1 LNLTQKKNQHPHEVI
16 MILVDMNQ
24 ISLASVMMH
33 LNITKRG
40 SVDAGMVRHMILN
53 SLRMYRERFF
63 DEYGELVICYDSKH
77 YWRRDIFPQYKAS
90 RKKTRD
96 SSSHDWNDIF
106 EFLNAFKDEMIEF
119 MPYKVLEVYG
129 AEADDII
136 YTLTHEFETDNGK
149 TLILSG
155 DKDFIQLQRYKNVT
169 QYSPIT
175 KKFIDGMVWNEY
187 LDEHILRGDT
197 SDGVPNVLSPDNT
210 FVDGLRQKPLG
221 KKKIQSWVEHNIE
234 DVLPNDEV
242 KRNFQRNKKL
252 IDLTEA
258 PQELFS
264 EITKTWKEAKTN
276 PRSKLLNYFI
286 QNRLSDLMDCIGDF

>member
-1 LNLTQKKNQHPHEVI
+1 

-33 LNITKRG
+33 LNITKRD
-40 SVDAGMVRHMILN
+40 SVEGGMVRHMILN

-63 DEYGELVICYDSKH
+63 EEYGELVICYDSKH
-77 YWRRDIFPQYKAS
+77 YWRRDIFPQYKAG

-136 YTLTHEFETDNGK
+136 YTLTHEFESDNGK

-155 DKDFIQLQRYKNVT
+155 DKDFIQLQRYGNVT

-175 KKFIDGMVWNEY
+175 KKFINGVVWNEY

-197 SDGVPNVLSPDNT
+197 GDGVPNVLSPDNT
-210 FVDGLRQKPLG
+210 FVDGLRQRPLG

-242 KRNFQRNKKL
+242 KRNYQRNKKL
-252 IDLTEA
+252 IDLTEV
-258 PQELFS
+258 PHELFM
-264 EITKTWKEAKTN
+264 EITKTWAEAKTN